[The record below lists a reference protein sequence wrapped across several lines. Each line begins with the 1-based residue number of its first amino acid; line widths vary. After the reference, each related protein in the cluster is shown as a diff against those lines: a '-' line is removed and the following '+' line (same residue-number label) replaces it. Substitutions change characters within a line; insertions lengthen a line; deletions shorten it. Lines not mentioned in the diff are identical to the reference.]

1 MRKQSFLQGAMV
13 LGAAGLAT
21 KGMAMMIQVVVA
33 RELGAQGFGLFQT
46 INPLFY
52 LLLTIS
58 TLALPPALSK
68 VLAENIAIG
77 NLAKARRAW
86 RLSNGTVLVIS
97 AAVCLFALAFA
108 PEIAAK
114 WLDARA
120 TLPFIGALFRIPV
133 VCLSSVMTGY
143 YMGIQNQTPPA
154 VAWIVETAV
163 RTMTTIPLVIAFSPH
178 GIQYGALAVMIG
190 AGLGEAAGYLF
201 MLSRYLARD
210 RKAMEHAVQAASS
223 STQANASVQGTAR
236 DLVQIALPNTITNI
250 TGIVAFAAEP
260 VIMYLAFAKIG
271 IPKSQATALYGAFG
285 MAMELLFLPTVL
297 SSALSSV
304 VIPAVSEAAAL
315 RNGALVTRRLNQ
327 VIQATMFL
335 ALPATVFFTLSGHD
349 LATSLYN
356 VKLAGDI
363 LAYVAPTC
371 AFLYVLDPLSAVLQ
385 GLNKAAISTLISLVT
400 SAIRIGCIYYFVGI
414 EREGI
419 YGVATAVAIAGIVST
434 VISVYFVRKYVHLW
448 VNFLN
453 VGKMLIAAALA
464 SVPIRETQVALH
476 SLSPSLQVAVSG
488 IVGLFTYLVAAI
500 YLRVVRVEQLERI
513 PVFGTVLVSVLAK
526 MPFVSSHNTAR

>member
-1 MRKQSFLQGAMV
+1 MV
-13 LGAAGLAT
+13 LGAAGVAT

-33 RELGAQGFGLFQT
+33 REIGAQGFGLFQT

-86 RLSNGTVLVIS
+86 RIANGTVLIVS
-97 AAVCLFALAFA
+97 VAVCLLALTFG
-108 PEIAAK
+108 PQIGSK

-133 VCLSSVMTGY
+133 VCLSSVMAGY

-154 VAWIVETAV
+154 IGWVVETAV
-163 RTMTTIPLVIAFSPH
+163 RTLTTIPLVLAMSPH
-178 GIQYGALAVMIG
+178 GIAYGALAVMIG
-190 AGLGEAAGYLF
+190 AGLGETAGYLF
-201 MLSRYLARD
+201 MLSRYLMRH
-210 RKAMEHAVQAASS
+210 RKVLDPVTNHKSPFTHGHEAVR
-223 STQANASVQGTAR
+223 GTVR
-236 DLVQIALPNTITNI
+236 DLVQVALPNTITNI

-260 VIMYLAFAKIG
+260 VIMYIAFARIG

-315 RNGALVTRRLNQ
+315 RNGALITRRLNQ
-327 VIQATMFL
+327 VVQATVFL
-335 ALPATVFFTLSGHD
+335 ALPAMVFFTLSGHD
-349 LATSLYN
+349 LANAIY
-356 VKLAGDI
+356 KERMAGEI
-363 LAYVAPTC
+363 LGYVAPTC

-385 GLNKAAISTLISLVT
+385 GLNKAAISTFISLVS
-400 SAIRIGCIYYFVGI
+400 SAVRIACIYYFVGI

-434 VISVYFVRKYVHLW
+434 VMSVYFVRRFVRLW
-448 VNFLN
+448 INFIN
-453 VGKMLIAAALA
+453 VGKMLIAAATA
-464 SVPIRETQVALH
+464 SIPIHETQIALH
-476 SLSPSLQVAVSG
+476 ALSPSIQVATSG
-488 IVGLFTYLVAAI
+488 IVGTIVYLLAAV
-500 YLRVVRVEQLERI
+500 YLRVVRLEQLERVPFVGPYI
-513 PVFGTVLVSVLAK
+513 VEIVIK
-526 MPFVSSHNTAR
+526 MPFLSRPSTIR